1 MIFNLGDMMIFTRLE
16 LKNFKSHAHTILDF
30 NPGISLIVGENGA
43 GKSTIF
49 EAISFA
55 LFKVYTTKTIND
67 LVRSNKNIGEKIE
80 MMVNLSFIS
89 NGREYKVE
97 RKVTVNKS
105 SSKSTSD
112 LYELN
117 NDQYEIIASGNKQVD
132 NEIEIILSMDSS
144 TFLNAIHI
152 RQGEIADLIDK
163 TPATRKKLI
172 GKLLKLE
179 ELEKAYDNLPR
190 ISEDYKTRKAVLEDR
205 IKPESELNFELKR
218 AKEDHFTLNEKNK
231 GLKEDYEALKKD
243 IELKNKEK
251 EELDKQKSE
260 FEALNLKLNHE
271 KESLD
276 GLNKLKEDLSK
287 KYDEIL
293 RNENEMNLLKPFSEK
308 LPIYK
313 EFKESFINLKKFKDD
328 EKSNKEIITQIEG
341 YKSTIEAE
349 KQNHEKYISLEGE
362 IKALVNKKVELSAE
376 LKRINELEMEK
387 NTLTRDIEQYTQDLD
402 KFYNDSSQVLSEF
415 EEKIEPIKTNDD
427 LNNLESLVENL
438 RTGLRNEIDN
448 INEEL
453 DQLNKESI
461 SLRQE
466 IKSLDEPLS
475 DIKKVENKCPVCQ
488 SDISEDKKNELINMY
503 EGTISDN
510 SNKINQNNEI
520 VTKLNKEKSLKEANL
535 LRLDS
540 IKTNVYQ
547 NKHIIGDLD
556 KFSKSLETVNGK
568 INELQGKKEE
578 LAQLDNII
586 ETKNNEFKELESHNN
601 RYLEATTLLKSAPD
615 ELKIKDEIYTISGN
629 IRSEEEKLRA
639 FIASDS
645 QLSLEISE
653 EKLNE
658 LINQLS
664 EKHTKYHI
672 LLGSI
677 KGKSEYEEKIKA
689 NGKDIESKENE
700 LKEIK
705 KSIES
710 SSYNEETYRNI
721 AFYIDRLNTKFNEYS
736 KEIAVS
742 DNNLKL
748 YENTIKEIEDLIEIN
763 RKNKEEYIAVNE
775 YYSLLED
782 LRVLYSKDG
791 IQKDLRSQSRPLIQK
806 YTREFFEKFNF
817 NYSDLILDDEYNI
830 SIYGPEGEAN
840 IEMVSGGEK
849 IAIALAL
856 RLGITQAMSKG
867 NIETILL
874 DEPTIH
880 LDSFRRQELI
890 TVLRSMSVIPQM
902 LIVTHDSELENA
914 ADTLIRVTKEDGIS
928 KVELSS

>member
-313 EFKESFINLKKFKDD
+313 EFKESFINLNKFKED
-328 EKSNKEIITQIEG
+328 EKNKKEIIAQIEG
-341 YKSTIEAE
+341 YKSTIETE
-349 KQNHEKYISLEGE
+349 KNNHDKYVSLEGE

-376 LKRINELEMEK
+376 LKRINELELEK

-402 KFYNDSSQVLSEF
+402 NFYNDSSSVLSEF

-721 AFYIDRLNTKFNEYS
+721 AFYIDRLNNKFNEYS

-867 NIETILL
+867 NIESILL

-890 TVLRSMSVIPQM
+890 AVLRSMSVIPQM

-928 KVELSS
+928 KVDINS

>member
-721 AFYIDRLNTKFNEYS
+721 AFYIDRLNNKFNEYS

-867 NIETILL
+867 NIESILL

-890 TVLRSMSVIPQM
+890 AVLRSMSVIPQM

-928 KVELSS
+928 KVDINS

>member
-313 EFKESFINLKKFKDD
+313 EFKESFINLKKFTDD

-721 AFYIDRLNTKFNEYS
+721 AFYIDRLNNKFNEYS

-867 NIETILL
+867 NIESILL

-890 TVLRSMSVIPQM
+890 AVLRSMSVIPQM

-928 KVELSS
+928 KVDINS

>member
-67 LVRSNKNIGEKIE
+67 LVRSNKNTGDKIE

-721 AFYIDRLNTKFNEYS
+721 AFYIDRLNNKFNEYS

-867 NIETILL
+867 NIESILL

-890 TVLRSMSVIPQM
+890 AVLRSMSVIPQM

-928 KVELSS
+928 KVDINS

>member
-1 MIFNLGDMMIFTRLE
+1 MMIFKKLE
-16 LKNFKSHAHTILDF
+16 LKNFKSHADTTLDF

-43 GKSTIF
+43 GKSSIF

-55 LFKVYTTKTIND
+55 LFKVYGAKTITD
-67 LVRSNKNIGEKIE
+67 LVRSNKDTGDKIE
-80 MMVNLSFIS
+80 MMVKLSFYS
-89 NGREYKVE
+89 NNQEYRVE
-97 RKVTVNKS
+97 RGVTLSKS
-105 SSKSTSD
+105 AKSTSE
-112 LYELN
+112 LYKITNGKE
-117 NDQYEIIASGNKQVD
+117 EIIASGNKQVD
-132 NEIEIILSMDSS
+132 SEIEIILSMDSS

-179 ELEKAYDNLPR
+179 ELEKAYENLPR
-190 ISEDYKTRKAVLEDR
+190 ISEDYKTRRAVLKDR
-205 IKPESELNFELKR
+205 IRPESELNFELKR
-218 AKEDHFTLNEKNK
+218 AKEEHFSLNEKNNA
-231 GLKEDYEALKKD
+231 LNEEYETLKKD

-260 FEALNLKLNHE
+260 FEALNLKLELEN
-271 KESLD
+271 ESLN
-276 GLNKLKEDLSK
+276 GLNKLKEDFSK

-293 RNENEMNLLKPFSEK
+293 RNENEMNLLKPYAEK
-308 LPIYK
+308 LPVYK
-313 EFKESFINLKKFKDD
+313 EFKESLINLNNLKED
-328 EKSNKEIITQIEG
+328 EKNNKEIITQIEA

-349 KQNHEKYISLEGE
+349 KENHEKYVSLEGE
-362 IKALVNKKVELSAE
+362 TKTLINKKAELSAE
-376 LKRINELEMEK
+376 VKRINELESER
-387 NTLTRDIEQYTQDLD
+387 NTLMRDIEQYNKDLD
-402 KFYNDSSQVLSEF
+402 KFYNEASSVLADF
-415 EEKIEPIKTNDD
+415 EEEIGPIKTNDD
-427 LNNLESLVENL
+427 LNNLDSLVETLRTNL
-438 RTGLRNEIDN
+438 RNGIDEIR
-448 INEEL
+448 EEL
-453 DQLNKESI
+453 DLLNKENIRLS
-461 SLRQE
+461 QE

-488 SDISEDKKNELINMY
+488 SDISEDKKNELISMY

-510 SNKINQNNEI
+510 SSKINQNNEI
-520 VTKLNKEKSLKEANL
+520 IAKLNKEKSLKEANL
-535 LRLDS
+535 LKLDS
-540 IKTNVYQ
+540 IKTNIYQ
-547 NKHIIGDLD
+547 NKHIVGDLD
-556 KFSKSLETVNGK
+556 KFNKNLETVDGK

-578 LAQLDNII
+578 LAKLNEII
-586 ETKNNEFKELESHNN
+586 ETKNNDFKELESHNN
-601 RYLEATTLLKSAPD
+601 KYLEATTLLKSSPD
-615 ELKIKDEIYTISGN
+615 ESKIKDELYTISGN
-629 IRSEEEKLRA
+629 IRRVNEKLQG

-645 QLSLEISE
+645 QLSFEISG

-658 LINQLS
+658 LINQLT
-664 EKHTKYHI
+664 EKDTKYHI

-689 NGKDIESKENE
+689 NEKEIESKENAIN
-700 LKEIK
+700 EIK

-710 SSYNEETYRNI
+710 STYNEETYRNI
-721 AFYIDRLNTKFNEYS
+721 AFYIDRLNNKFNEYS
-736 KEIAVS
+736 KQMAVNV
-742 DNNLKL
+742 NNLKL
-748 YENTIKEIEDLIEIN
+748 YEKTIREIEDLIEIN
-763 RKNKEEYIAVNE
+763 RKNKEEYIAIKE

-782 LRVLYSKDG
+782 LRTLYGKDG

-890 TVLRSMSVIPQM
+890 NVLRSMSVIPQM

>member
-287 KYDEIL
+287 KYDGIL

-721 AFYIDRLNTKFNEYS
+721 AFYIDRLNNKFNEYS

-856 RLGITQAMSKG
+856 RL
-867 NIETILL
+867 
-874 DEPTIH
+874 
-880 LDSFRRQELI
+880 QELI
-890 TVLRSMSVIPQM
+890 AVLRSMSVIPQM

-928 KVELSS
+928 KVDINS